1 MVPVPAML
9 DGVNKASGGAM
20 TTTANDVDQT
30 GDSGDDPFFFAVKL
44 VFGLVL
50 GLVCA
55 PLIIPFL
62 VRGLTTMW
70 APTKRW
76 YWITYPWW
84 WAVVSAGVAL
94 VALLLAA
101 EVWQVVE
108 WARAGGYT
116 TLTQAASPVAEAWAT
131 VWPWLLLNV
140 AAGVLLVPAVWS
152 LQRRK
157 VAERVRKRTI
167 PDVVRQER
175 IESAQKQAT
184 DLSSARKIGVKVDAV
199 TKTITGSATNG
210 ITAPH
215 PVGNGQYALG
225 VINRETIRGMA
236 QRIADQS
243 RVPDWVTTD
252 NRYLILPEK
261 AGSCRLL
268 LFSEAGTGK
277 TVLLMSIIAAAVRSG
292 QKVIFIDAKGV
303 PRDAREL
310 ARLVAQFGGTAAISG
325 SGEDA
330 QTRWNLFHGS
340 AADVTAKLMR
350 LQPPPDGSNQYYL
363 EEVEAVLEVLQT
375 KAPLRSRKDLLE
387 RANNLDE
394 WVTDRD
400 DYRMLREVVDSRTK
414 KTAVERAVA
423 SVTKTLRRFDDW
435 TDPEG
440 WTFDDPGADVVI
452 CPLIPVD
459 ATQAA
464 LGDLL
469 LLELRAYL
477 KRRLER
483 EDYSPALVI
492 VDEFPQLVTPGN
504 DPADLATRLFETM
517 RSAGAGLILA
527 GQSVEGLSVD
537 APMRARALNSG
548 AAVMFGRQKSPEDL
562 CALAGTELRLEAS
575 GAATGEELRSG
586 RAQHTYR
593 IKPQDVR
600 EASGGQFW
608 IVQGGHH
615 ATFRALPNAS
625 AEATATPTGRAEPPE
640 PAALPV
646 PATTPETPTEND
658 DITPEEQ
665 TA

>member
-1 MVPVPAML
+1 MFEAL
-9 DGVNKASGGAM
+9 AKGV
-20 TTTANDVDQT
+20 
-30 GDSGDDPFFFAVKL
+30 FW
-44 VFGLVL
+44 LVL
-50 GLVCA
+50 VLVCA
-55 PLIIPFL
+55 PLIIPFI

-76 YWITYPWW
+76 YWITYSWW
-84 WAVVSAGVAL
+84 WIVVTAGITL
-94 VALLLAA
+94 VTLLLAA
-101 EVWQVVE
+101 EAWQIIE
-108 WARAGGYT
+108 WVRAGGYA
-116 TLTQAASPVAEAWAT
+116 TLRQAASPIAEAWGT
-131 VWPWLLLNV
+131 VWPWLLVNT

-152 LQRRK
+152 AQRRK

-199 TKTITGSATNG
+199 TRTITGSAAKG

-215 PVGNGQYALG
+215 SVGNGQYALG
-225 VINRETIRGMA
+225 VINRETIRGVA
-236 QRIADQS
+236 QRVADQS

-252 NRYLILPEK
+252 NRYLILPK
-261 AGSCRLL
+261 KTGSCRLL

-303 PRDAREL
+303 PRDSREL

-325 SGEDA
+325 AGENA

-350 LQPPPDGSNQYYL
+350 LQPPPDGANQHYL
-363 EEVEAVLEVLQT
+363 EEIETVLEILQT

-387 RANNLDE
+387 RASDLDE
-394 WVTDRD
+394 WVEDRD
-400 DYRMLREVVDSRTK
+400 DFRILKEVVDSRTK
-414 KTAVERAVA
+414 KTALERAVA
-423 SVTKTLRRFDDW
+423 SVTKTLRRFDEW

-440 WTFDDPGADVVI
+440 WTFDDPGADVTI

-483 EDYSPALVI
+483 EDYSPVLVI

-575 GAATGEELRSG
+575 GAASGEELRSG

-608 IVQGGHH
+608 IVQGGAH

-625 AEATATPTGRAEPPE
+625 ADATATPTGRAVPVAVTVPE
-640 PAALPV
+640 APQATTEND
-646 PATTPETPTEND
+646 TTPEEIPNV
-658 DITPEEQ
+658 
-665 TA
+665 